1 MLLVLLR
8 GDKVIEGG
16 FKMKLNKVL
25 IASVVTYLLFVGTSV
40 FAADYTATDRGIVNF
55 NETLDVSE
63 LNKHVVFEG
72 NKYTLGDYDKY
83 VTYRVVDENNNL
95 HNYGQ
100 ISLDETGNVSFSFRI
115 KGATGEYTLTLSN
128 KKLGKKT
135 YTIDYV
141 NNVYIE
147 FNDVKALNDVELMD
161 EFLMGNGLL
170 FKFDLDAYKLLTETS
185 KNEIIQAFIG
195 ADDVASMTELET
207 LAESINVVD
216 KLFVTSEST
225 EALVTFILADVQR
238 EESLFNKKI
247 VNVFSN
253 VPMNDT
259 LRNNV
264 VAELIGSPLNESQM
278 ALFEYEVLKSRIS
291 LIEYF
296 ADMDLIILSEG
307 NIWGFESADLADY
320 KKSNKANVQKQM
332 MEAINNVTNLAEY
345 RDKFGEIVDDNPKQ
359 PSGGIGGGGG
369 GGGGA
374 ISKPSV
380 ETDSHSLFG
389 NNLLENSV
397 EIKSDLPPRETRV
410 QFKDLSGFEWAKE
423 AIDSLVENYI
433 VNGVSKDEFQPS
445 RTIRREE
452 FVKMITSG
460 LRLTGAEAESTFDDV
475 SKDEWYYSAI
485 AAAERAEI
493 VKGNESG
500 YFGIGA
506 EITREDAVV
515 ILSRAADFSKV
526 TLEKTVDVTF
536 ADNDNI
542 SGYAKSDVKKLS
554 QAGIINGMGD
564 GNFMPKSPLT
574 RAEAAKMIYV
584 LFKAIAVIQ

>member
-1 MLLVLLR
+1 
-8 GDKVIEGG
+8 
-16 FKMKLNKVL
+16 MKLNKVL
-25 IASVVTYLLFVGTSV
+25 IASVVTSLLFVGTSV

-185 KNEIIQAFIG
+185 KNEIIQSFISS
-195 ADDVASMTELET
+195 DDVVSMAELET
-207 LAESINVVD
+207 LAESMNVVD
-216 KLFVTSEST
+216 KLFVTSENT
-225 EALVTFILADVQR
+225 DVLITYMLNNVQR
-238 EESLFNKKI
+238 EESLFNKSI

-253 VPMNDT
+253 APMTDT

-264 VAELIGSPLNESQM
+264 VSKLIGSPLSEEQM
-278 ALFEYEVLKSRIS
+278 SLFEYEVLKNRITQVK
-291 LIEYF
+291 YF

-307 NIWGFESADLADY
+307 NIWGFANADLADY

-332 MEAINNVTNLAEY
+332 IDAINNVTSLAEY
-345 RDKFGEIVDDNPKQ
+345 RAEFGKIVDRNPKE
-359 PSGGIGGGGG
+359 PSSNTGGGGG

-397 EIKSDLPPRETRV
+397 EIKADLPPRETKA

-433 VNGVSKDEFQPS
+433 VNGVSDDEFQPS
-445 RTIRREE
+445 RTIKREE

-460 LRLTGAEAESTFDDV
+460 LRLTGAEAESTFADV
-475 SKDEWYYSAI
+475 SKDAWYYSAI

-493 VKGNESG
+493 VKGNDEGS
-500 YFGIGA
+500 FGIGT

-515 ILSRAADFSKV
+515 ILSRAATFSKA
-526 TLEKTVDVTF
+526 TLEKTSDITF
-536 ADNDNI
+536 TDSDSI
-542 SGYAKSDVKKLS
+542 SGYAKADVKKLS

-584 LFKAIAVIQ
+584 LFKAISVIQ